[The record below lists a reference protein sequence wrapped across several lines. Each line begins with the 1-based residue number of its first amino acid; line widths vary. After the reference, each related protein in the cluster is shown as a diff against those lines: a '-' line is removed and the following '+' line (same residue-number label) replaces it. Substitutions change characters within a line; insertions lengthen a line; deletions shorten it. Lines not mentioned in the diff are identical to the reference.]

1 MTYSGRDP
9 GLSDTTSAVRG
20 VRQGSISSRELRGLQ
35 PASRRSGSWR
45 GLFFV
50 GFITIAIV
58 GGLVLAVGPTFRELA
73 WNTAKDNPQAM
84 HLPFVGDAVR
94 DRLGSALTEPAGT
107 SEAPRVFVVETGQ
120 GLKTISEN
128 LKAQGL
134 IKEPLAFQYLVVSSD
149 LDAKLQ
155 VGNFTLRPSMT
166 PREVVDRLVAPPDPV
181 RPKVL
186 FAPRVGRRLEQI
198 VALIESK
205 GPQQLDVQAFYDEVL
220 DPPDALRADYPF
232 LKELPRGRS
241 LEGFMG
247 AGTFSVDIDIT
258 ADGLVRLL
266 LDDWQRDIGQPA
278 IDAAKQKGLD
288 FYRVLTIASIVER
301 ETAVDAERGK
311 IAGVYVNRLD
321 SSLNGTL
328 IMNADPTVIYA
339 VDTGKLRKL
348 PFAKWYTYEFWT
360 LVEQSL
366 SRVKVSDD
374 LKSYQTYVNPGLPDG
389 PIDTPSLP
397 SINAAISPETKQG
410 YLYFYACPGK
420 NTHLFAKTLA
430 QQRANI
436 ASCK

>member
-20 VRQGSISSRELRGLQ
+20 VRQGSIRGRELRGLQ

-205 GPQQLDVQAFYDEVL
+205 GPQQLD
-220 DPPDALRADYPF
+220 
-232 LKELPRGRS
+232 
-241 LEGFMG
+241 
-247 AGTFSVDIDIT
+247 TFSVDIDIT